1 MANNVYA
8 SCVSV
13 DGQGVLH
20 IGGSGTGKSD
30 LARVWLWIKRRCWL
44 PMIVWNWSSEIL

>member
-13 DGQGVLH
+13 DGQGVLL

-30 LARVWLWIKRRCWL
+30 LALRLIMDKRRCWL